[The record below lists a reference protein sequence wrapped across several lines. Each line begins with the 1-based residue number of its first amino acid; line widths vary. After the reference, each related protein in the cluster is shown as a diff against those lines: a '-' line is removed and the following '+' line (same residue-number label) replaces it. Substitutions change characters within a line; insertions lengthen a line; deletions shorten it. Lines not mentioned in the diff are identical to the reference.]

1 VDPERAPQTAARR
14 STYRAAL
21 ITLLCSFLL
30 GAGSCFGFLTTLNF
44 HGDSPGN
51 MAFAVGFGICVL
63 VFLGSVV
70 WLAVKAIRGR
80 HGERGAG
87 P

>member
-1 VDPERAPQTAARR
+1 VGPDRAPETAARR

-44 HGDSPGN
+44 QGGSPRN
-51 MAFAVGFGICVL
+51 TAFAVGFGLCVL

-70 WLAVKAIRGR
+70 WMVVKAVRGR

-87 P
+87 R